1 MTLFESTVV
10 DLLGRGVSVRF
21 QASGDSMHP
30 SIRNGEH
37 VHVAPVE
44 WSSLRTGDVVL
55 ARAPRGLTAH
65 RLLKLGAGAVTTRG
79 DNAVAP
85 DAALP
90 PNAIIGRITHIE
102 RDGNTVAVPAAP
114 SPFRLVTRRVRR
126 NRLSLA
132 QLIRSVCDQLS
143 SFCSPRRAALQ
154 CIGSS
159 ALSAD
164 APAMERR
171 YSHLRDR

>member
-132 QLIRSVCDQLS
+132 QVIRSVCDQLS

-159 ALSAD
+159 ALGAD

>member
-1 MTLFESTVV
+1 
-10 DLLGRGVSVRF
+10 
-21 QASGDSMHP
+21 MHP

-132 QLIRSVCDQLS
+132 QLIRSVCDQFS

-164 APAMERR
+164 APAMEQRR
-171 YSHLRDR
+171 WHSARYLRDR